1 MRYVLSFR
9 LFEITCRERH
19 RYTSRA
25 HVELRHTNIQL
36 KNSFDLELNPFERS
50 FAPTDNH
57 IRAGAAPQAPTGM
70 APGEPP
76 LPNGQK
82 PKNIEKTEGTPTLL
96 ASSKLEHAPS
106 AQSTATLALPA
117 PDQSENKEPGSAG
130 SNKHNLRLLNF
141 QSVAASENR
150 LPGLTPPIF
159 TPGGRRLPPIHL
171 SPNAAMGTPE
181 TPGSSLWSSL
191 LNATNGQGG
200 HEGQQG
206 LNLNYA
212 QFANM
217 MRKLG
222 LTPNELN
229 LRLGFTPGVGQ
240 QTFNFG
246 HIPGLTPGGLSNG
259 QMTPGLLS
267 FLGLSHQGNQEGPSS
282 QTQPVHLNHAPVRQT
297 QLYQPPSQSR
307 PAPVP
312 APQPSASAPAAG
324 AAPSASTEPEP
335 TFAIPTEPPR
345 PMPVVKQEEDT
356 KVKEPPAKKAKANPR
371 AKKEKK
377 KEEKKKKAPT
387 PVDEEEEKRK
397 QFLERNR
404 VAASKCRQR
413 KKQLF
418 QKMEDELAFYSTGY
432 RELSAQVTQLREQ
445 LLTLRSVV
453 TSLKNLPVLIN
464 AVGGYQQLQNIIGQT
479 DYIAQ
484 AAVNSQPNFHLIPST
499 IPTTLNAS
507 QQPLQQLSPQSNK
520 AGMKYMGP
528 QGQAG
533 PEEQPHIQGDR
544 RRLVQGSNG
553 LMSYQDPNGGQ
564 NVTIPAEA
572 PVEEVPRHF
581 SGEMN
586 GMANMQPVDQSG
598 LRNLSS
604 TSNLQNKQMEQGYQG
619 LRNVASMANLQH

>member
-1 MRYVLSFR
+1 MSQGCPISDPL
-9 LFEITCRERH
+9 E
-19 RYTSRA
+19 A

-50 FAPTDNH
+50 FAPTDQRLH
-57 IRAGAAPQAPTGM
+57 GQSGPQAPKAM
-70 APGEPP
+70 APADPQLANGQ
-76 LPNGQK
+76 NGQK
-82 PKNIEKTEGTPTLL
+82 AKNGTKSEETPTLL
-96 ASSKLEHAPS
+96 ASSKLDHATS
-106 AQSTATLALPA
+106 AQSTATLALPGA
-117 PDQSENKEPGSAG
+117 EQADVNEALSAG

-141 QSVAASENR
+141 QSVGASENR

-191 LNATNGQGG
+191 LNATNGQG
-200 HEGQQG
+200 HDGQQG
-206 LNLNYA
+206 QNLNYN

-217 MRKLG
+217 IRKLG

-229 LRLGFTPGVGQ
+229 LRLGFTPGIGHQ
-240 QTFNFG
+240 SFNFG
-246 HIPGLTPGGLSNG
+246 HIPGLTPGGLNNG
-259 QMTPGLLS
+259 QMTPGLQSL
-267 FLGLSHQGNQEGPSS
+267 LGLSHQNSVDGHSNSLHMS
-282 QTQPVHLNHAPVRQT
+282 QAPVRQ
-297 QLYQPPSQSR
+297 QYQPQ
-307 PAPVP
+307 VQP
-312 APQPSASAPAAG
+312 APQPQQQQQQPMQAQQSLRENRAPAHTTAPP
-324 AAPSASTEPEP
+324 AAEPQP

-345 PMPVVKQEEDT
+345 PMPVVKQEDDSQ
-356 KVKEPPAKKAKANPR
+356 VKEPPTKKAKTTR

-377 KEEKKKKAPT
+377 DDKKKKAAS

-445 LLTLRSVV
+445 LLTLRGVV

-464 AVGGYQQLQNIIGQT
+464 AVGGYEQLQNIIGQT

-507 QQPLQQLSPQSNK
+507 RQLLLLLLLLPTPSQNK
-520 AGMKYMGP
+520 AAAKY
-528 QGQAG
+528 AG
-533 PEEQPHIQGDR
+533 HPGEDQPIRQ
-544 RRLVQGSNG
+544 RLVQSN
-553 LMSYQDPNGGQ
+553 MMNYQDPSGGQ
-564 NVTIPAEA
+564 NVTVPAEA

-581 SGEMN
+581 TGEVN
-586 GMANMQPVDQSG
+586 GMASMQPVDLTT

-604 TSNLQNKQMEQGYQG
+604 TSNLQNKPMDPGYQG

>member
-1 MRYVLSFR
+1 M
-9 LFEITCRERH
+9 
-19 RYTSRA
+19 
-25 HVELRHTNIQL
+25 
-36 KNSFDLELNPFERS
+36 NPFERS
-50 FAPTDNH
+50 FAPTDQRLH
-57 IRAGAAPQAPTGM
+57 GQGGAQAPKAM
-70 APGEPP
+70 APADPQLANG
-76 LPNGQK
+76 LNGQK
-82 PKNIEKTEGTPTLL
+82 PKHGAKTEETPTLL
-96 ASSKLEHAPS
+96 ASSKLEHATS
-106 AQSTATLALPA
+106 AQSTATLALPGA
-117 PDQSENKEPGSAG
+117 EQPDVNEPLSAG

-141 QSVAASENR
+141 QSVGASENR

-191 LNATNGQGG
+191 LNATNGQG

-206 LNLNYA
+206 QNLNYA

-217 MRKLG
+217 IRKLG

-229 LRLGFTPGVGQ
+229 LRLGFTPGIGH

-246 HIPGLTPGGLSNG
+246 HIPGLTPGGLNNG

-267 FLGLSHQGNQEGPSS
+267 LLGLSHQNSLDGHTNLVHMS
-282 QTQPVHLNHAPVRQT
+282 QAPVRQ
-297 QLYQPPSQSR
+297 QYQPPVQPAHPQQQQQQQPVQPQQSLR
-307 PAPVP
+307 GNRAPPV
-312 APQPSASAPAAG
+312 APQSHNTAPPAA
-324 AAPSASTEPEP
+324 EPEP

-345 PMPVVKQEEDT
+345 PMPVVKQEDDSQ
-356 KVKEPPAKKAKANPR
+356 VKEPPAKKAKTTR
-371 AKKEKK
+371 AKKDK
-377 KEEKKKKAPT
+377 KEDKKKKAT
-387 PVDEEEEKRK
+387 SPVDEEEEKRK

-432 RELSAQVTQLREQ
+432 RELSALVTQLREQ
-445 LLTLRSVV
+445 LLTLRGVV

-464 AVGGYQQLQNIIGQT
+464 AVGGYEQLQNIIGQT

-484 AAVNSQPNFHLIPST
+484 AAVNSQPNYHLIPST

-507 QQPLQQLSPQSNK
+507 RQLQLLLLLPTPPQNK
-520 AGMKYMGP
+520 AATKYIGHP
-528 QGQAG
+528 G
-533 PEEQPHIQGDR
+533 EDQPIRDDR
-544 RRLVQGSNG
+544 QRLVQGN
-553 LMSYQDPNGGQ
+553 MMNYQDPSAGQ

-581 SGEMN
+581 SGEVN
-586 GMANMQPVDQSG
+586 GMASMQPVDQAT

-604 TSNLQNKQMEQGYQG
+604 TSNLQNKPMDPGYQG